1 MYNDFKFKKKFGQ
14 NFLVDSNIVSK
25 IVNTIDIRNDNLVV
39 EIGCGDGKLTK
50 KLCEYFDYVLG
61 YEIDLDVK
69 ERLFASLSEFDN
81 FNIIFNDF
89 LECDLNKDI
98 SNYEFDNLY
107 VVGNLPYYITTPII
121 EKLVLS
127 GLDFNSMIFMVQ
139 KEVGDRI
146 GARVGTR
153 EYGSLTVFLSY
164 FYDIKKEFVVS
175 RNSFVPKPNVDS
187 MIISFT
193 KKSEIYDLKDRE
205 LFFKL
210 VRDSFKFKRKTLRN
224 NLSDGYDLEKV
235 NSVLNKYGYDLSVR
249 AEQLSVL
256 IFCDIANCLVS

>member
-1 MYNDFKFKKKFGQ
+1 M
-14 NFLVDSNIVSK
+14 
-25 IVNTIDIRNDNLVV
+25 
-39 EIGCGDGKLTK
+39 
-50 KLCEYFDYVLG
+50 
-61 YEIDLDVK
+61 
-69 ERLFASLSEFDN
+69 
-81 FNIIFNDF
+81 
-89 LECDLNKDI
+89 
-98 SNYEFDNLY
+98 
-107 VVGNLPYYITTPII
+107 
-121 EKLVLS
+121 LS
-127 GLDFNSMIFMVQ
+127 GLDFNSMTFMVQ